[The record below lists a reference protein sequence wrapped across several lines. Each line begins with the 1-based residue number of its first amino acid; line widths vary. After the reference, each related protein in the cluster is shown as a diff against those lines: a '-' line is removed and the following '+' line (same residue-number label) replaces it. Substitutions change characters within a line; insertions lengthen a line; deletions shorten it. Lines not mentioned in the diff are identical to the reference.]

1 MFKNMRSSTCS
12 GCCSSVLVLSVLE
25 RKLVMAISFFL
36 CFCFSCSKNL
46 VYFFCWSYDLQGVK
60 ISPFIFIILSLD
72 HKWTSLFEFARRRQA
87 SGDRWGEL
95 IKVEFLKYFLPII
108 EVKKDRLLFCSQV
121 LPNPHSLR
129 QKNRKQQ
136 NLFKRKWV
144 IVIPK
149 NGNNGKKRPI
159 ILGYY
164 ACINPYKIP
173 FFV

>member
-1 MFKNMRSSTCS
+1 M
-12 GCCSSVLVLSVLE
+12 
-25 RKLVMAISFFL
+25 
-36 CFCFSCSKNL
+36 
-46 VYFFCWSYDLQGVK
+46 YFFCWSYDLQGVK

-72 HKWTSLFEFARRRQA
+72 HKWTSLFEFARRRQS

-108 EVKKDRLLFCSQV
+108 EVKKDWLLFCSQV

-173 FFV
+173 VFCIGWAIWISARPWYRWWYGWHYWTGRIF